1 MKQDD
6 LIFAETGNGCPS
18 FREKSV
24 NDRHQFGLGFVDVET
39 RQPVFLPPC
48 SSDCAE
54 CETRSAAVIEARKL
68 LAKHIDDLGE
78 STRIEAYVVSELAD
92 EMRERE
98 ASEAE

>member
-1 MKQDD
+1 
-6 LIFAETGNGCPS
+6 
-18 FREKSV
+18 V
-24 NDRHQFGLGFVDVET
+24 VHVET

-78 STRIEAYVVSELAD
+78 STRVEYVVSELAD